1 MLGYTGHWLL
11 LIEHSEKDSEGE
23 KVTYKFGTFQSG
35 PIREANNFQ
44 GSLEGYM
51 FSIEPKIRFMTT
63 DKGDGGSQY
72 FFINNI
78 DEKISKKRRGF
89 GFGGTKHK

>member
-1 MLGYTGHWLL
+1 
-11 LIEHSEKDSEGE
+11 
-23 KVTYKFGTFQSG
+23 
-35 PIREANNFQ
+35 
-44 GSLEGYM
+44 M